1 MFSGPR
7 QRRAF
12 TLIELLV
19 VITVIAILVALLLP
33 AVQQV
38 RESSRRASCKNN
50 LRQLGLAV
58 HMFHDTFNQ
67 IPPGAISEHKMTW
80 AWLTLPYIEQSA
92 LFEEWNE
99 GENFYLQNAAVRT
112 TVVQTHLCPSR
123 PRSSA
128 VSVCTSDRQF
138 YYSGLGGVN
147 IKIDAAEGDY
157 AGVCGER
164 YIGGGM
170 GLSDQEAYS
179 SWDGMFPQAR
189 GWPGYPGRP
198 WVIKGWKS
206 AVKMRDVVDG
216 LSNTIML
223 GEIDGKNHPGRLYIR
238 NGDHGFGAFLGTTA
252 PLNLHGFGSDHK
264 GVVHFAFADGRVH
277 PISTNIDLTLAGHLA
292 TRAGG
297 EVIGEY

>member
-12 TLIELLV
+12 TLTELLV

-33 AVQQV
+33 AVQQA
-38 RESSRRASCKNN
+38 RESARRASCKNN

-58 HMFHDTFNQ
+58 HMFHETYNQ
-67 IPPGAISEHKMTW
+67 LPPGTISEHKMTW
-80 AWLTLPYIEQSA
+80 AWLTLPYIEQSS
-92 LFEEWNE
+92 LFEKWNE
-99 GENFYLQNAAVRT
+99 GENFYLQNQDVRT
-112 TVVQTHLCPSR
+112 FVIQTHLCPSR

-128 VSVCTSDRQF
+128 VSVCTSDSQF
-138 YYSGLGGVN
+138 YYSGLGGVK
-147 IKIDAAEGDY
+147 IKVDAAEGDY
-157 AGVCGER
+157 AAVCGDR

-198 WVIKGWKS
+198 WIIKGWKS
-206 AVKMRDVVDG
+206 SVKMRDVVDG

-223 GEIDGKNHPGRLYIR
+223 GEIDGKNHLSRLYIR
-238 NGDHGFGAFLGTTA
+238 NGDHGYGAFLGA
-252 PLNLHGFGSDHK
+252 NNRFNVDGFGSDH
-264 GVVHFAFADGRVH
+264 GSIVQFAFGDGRVR
-277 PISTNIDLTLAGHLA
+277 PLSVNIDLQLAGRLA
-292 TRAGG
+292 TRAGNEVVG
-297 EVIGEY
+297 EF